1 MKFDGKKHIDT
12 SMYQNIKITD
22 RNGEVE
28 VKAEPDKKFKNVQPD
43 KISRPSLTDKIK
55 DLPDEEKV
63 KEIVEYFLRNNTIYK
78 IKQENN
84 VITVYGT
91 SERKLRLSLSYKYSD
106 LIKLIISKYAED
118 RVKQISEIDICK
130 VKFHINPIITSY
142 CIVEEETKLDE
153 YENVLHI
160 NLLKQSNGE
169 VIKFDSEF
177 IDNYINEFINSCEE
191 PIRFIN
197 DLLHLVHG
205 FAGDNKVIY
214 LPNREFYKKYV
225 VDAATHNGK
234 LVEDYENQQVFDF
247 VKDSMPKKHV
257 FDFYKEK

>member
-12 SMYQNIKITD
+12 GMYENIKITD

-28 VKAEPDKKFKNVQPD
+28 VKAEPDKQFKNFYPD

-63 KEIVEYFLRNNTIYK
+63 KEVVEYFLRNNTIYK

-84 VITVYGT
+84 VITVYGI
-91 SERKLRLSLSYKYSD
+91 SERKLRLSLSHKYSD
-106 LIKLIISKYAED
+106 LIKLIVSKYAED
-118 RVKQISEIDICK
+118 RVKQISEINTCK
-130 VKFHINPIITSY
+130 VKFYLNYEITSY
-142 CIVEEETKLDE
+142 FVVEKKNKLNQ
-153 YENVLHI
+153 YENVLYI
-160 NLLKQSNGE
+160 NLLTNSNGK
-169 VIKFDSEF
+169 VINFDSEF
-177 IDNYINEFINSCEE
+177 IDNYINKFISSCEE

-197 DLLHLVHG
+197 DLIHG

-214 LPNREFYKKYV
+214 LPNRGFYKKYV
-225 VDAATHNGK
+225 VDATTHNSK

-247 VKDSMPKKHV
+247 VKDSMPKKYF
-257 FDFYKEK
+257 FDYYKEK

>member
-12 SMYQNIKITD
+12 GMYENIKITD

-28 VKAEPDKKFKNVQPD
+28 VKAEPDKQFKNFYPD

-84 VITVYGT
+84 VITVYGI
-91 SERKLRLSLSYKYSD
+91 SERKLRLSLSHKYLD
-106 LIKLIISKYAED
+106 LIKLIVSKYTID
-118 RVKQISEIDICK
+118 RVKQISEINTRK
-130 VKFHINPIITSY
+130 VKFNLDSTTTSY
-142 CIVEEETKLDE
+142 CIVEEKNKSGE

-160 NLLKQSNGE
+160 NLLKQPNEE

-197 DLLHLVHG
+197 DLLHLIHG
-205 FAGDNKVIY
+205 FAGDNNVIY
-214 LPNREFYKKYV
+214 LPNHEFYKKYV

-247 VKDSMPKKHV
+247 AKDSMPKKHV